1 MAVDGCAVTFDA
13 AMRGLGGATFH
24 FFTARRV
31 CIWRTMSWQDVR
43 LSVCLSVCLSHAG
56 IVAKPLHISF
66 FYRRVAPPF

>member
-43 LSVCLSVCLSHAG
+43 LSVCLSVCLTPVLWLNG
-56 IVAKPLHISF
+56 YTYPF
-66 FYRRVAPPF
+66 FTLG